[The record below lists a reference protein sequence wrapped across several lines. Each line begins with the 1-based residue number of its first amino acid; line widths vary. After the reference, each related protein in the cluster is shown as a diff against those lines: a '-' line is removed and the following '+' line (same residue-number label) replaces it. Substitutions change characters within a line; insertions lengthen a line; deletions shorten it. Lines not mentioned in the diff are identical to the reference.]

1 MNGSLLSR
9 RWIRVA
15 LIYFVVAVCIGM
27 FMGATQDFRLRG
39 VHVHVNM
46 LGWVSAALTGC
57 VYFLFP
63 QAATTRLAC
72 VHFWLYNL
80 ALPVM
85 MTSLAALYFGQAGA
99 EQIVGLSSV
108 AMVLA
113 VATFAFNVWRYG
125 GLGVFAKSAE

>member
-1 MNGSLLSR
+1 MDSTILSR

-15 LIYFVVAVCIGM
+15 LVYFVTAVCLGVY
-27 FMGATQDFRLRG
+27 MGASHDFRLRG

-46 LGWVSAALTGC
+46 LGWVSAAVTGC

-63 QAATTRLAC
+63 QAAATRLAR

-85 MTSLAALYFGQAGA
+85 MASLAGLYFGQAGA
-99 EQIVGLSSV
+99 EPVIGVSSV
-108 AMVLA
+108 CMLLA
-113 VATFAFNVWRYG
+113 VAAFAFNVWRYG
-125 GLGVFAKSAE
+125 GHIAVAKPAG

>member
-1 MNGSLLSR
+1 MNASLLPR

-15 LIYFVVAVCIGM
+15 LIYFVVAVCLGM
-27 FMGATQDFRLRG
+27 FMGASHDFRLRG

-63 QAATTRLAC
+63 QAATTRLAR

-80 ALPVM
+80 ALPIM
-85 MTSLAALYFGQAGA
+85 MASLAGLYFGQAGA
-99 EQIVGLSSV
+99 EPIVGVSSV

-113 VATFAFNVWRYG
+113 VAIFAFNVWRYG
-125 GLGVFAKSAE
+125 GAGVFAKSAQ